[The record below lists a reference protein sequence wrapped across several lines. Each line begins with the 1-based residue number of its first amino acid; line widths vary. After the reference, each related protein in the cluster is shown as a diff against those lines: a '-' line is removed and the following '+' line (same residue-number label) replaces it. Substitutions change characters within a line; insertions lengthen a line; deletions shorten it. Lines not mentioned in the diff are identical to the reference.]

1 MTMNDALATKM
12 LAAIAQIEQRQKV
25 CEVVMGRVLDSLDV
39 QLEMTNRLIAEVRGE
54 NGGNAIT
61 SAITEIRDSSN
72 RQVELLER
80 IYEDT
85 LVPGDSDDRL
95 AAAEELADEADMAAA
110 GIPLPVR

>member
-1 MTMNDALATKM
+1 MMNDALATK
-12 LAAIAQIEQRQKV
+12 LLTAISEIGQRQKV
-25 CEVVMGRVLDSLDV
+25 CEVVMERVLNCLDV
-39 QLEMTNRLIAEVRGE
+39 QLEMTKRMIAEVRGE

-61 SAITEIRDSSN
+61 SAITEILSNSN

-85 LVPGDSDDRL
+85 LVPDYSGDRV
-95 AAAEELADEADMAAA
+95 AAAEEMAMEAEMEAA